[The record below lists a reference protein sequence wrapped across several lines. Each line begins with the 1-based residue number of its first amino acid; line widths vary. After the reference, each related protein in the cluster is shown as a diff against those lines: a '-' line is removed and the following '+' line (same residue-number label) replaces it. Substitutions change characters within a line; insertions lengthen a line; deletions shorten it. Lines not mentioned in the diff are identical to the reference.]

1 MRWSPAILL
10 PLTALSLT
18 PAAVYAEAKIF
29 ISVEQAQKKMFPGQ
43 SLKKTPVILTETQIE
58 KMRTASSV
66 RYPFRG
72 DSIWQATDNGWF
84 VIDEVLGKHEM
95 IVYAVGIT
103 AEGTIK
109 DIEILEYHE
118 SYGYQVA
125 EESWRQQFVGKSSS
139 SAIKLGTDIKN
150 ISGATLS
157 CKHVTDGVKRLMVM
171 HDLVLR
177 PINAK

>member
-18 PAAVYAEAKIF
+18 PAGVYAEAKIF

-43 SLKKTPVILTETQIE
+43 ALKKTPVILTETQIE
-58 KMRTASSV
+58 KMRAASSV

-72 DSIWQATDNGWF
+72 DRIWQTTDNGWF

-103 AEGTIK
+103 TEGTIK